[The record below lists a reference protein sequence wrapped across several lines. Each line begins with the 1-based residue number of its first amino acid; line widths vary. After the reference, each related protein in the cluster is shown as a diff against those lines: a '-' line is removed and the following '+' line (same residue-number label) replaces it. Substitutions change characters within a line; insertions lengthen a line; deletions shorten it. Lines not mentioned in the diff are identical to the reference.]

1 LTQTGE
7 GKIEAGRLLEGKIC
21 LVTGSTRGIGWSVAQ
36 EFACQGATVILN
48 GRHAGEVLE
57 RRCKELEQAFSK
69 PAVGLVADATDIPA
83 VKACYKEIFA
93 RFKRLDVLVNNAGI
107 LQDALLGM
115 ISEATI
121 RSVLDTNLVGA
132 MIHLQEAARLMG
144 RASSGSIVN
153 ISSIIGRV
161 GNEGQTVYAASKAAV
176 IGMTLS
182 AAKELAPKNIR
193 VNAVAPG
200 FIDTDMT
207 RQLPEEKRRQRLAGI
222 RMNRIGTP
230 EEVARVIAFLASDMA
245 SYVTGQVLGV
255 DGGMIV

>member
-1 LTQTGE
+1 MISKGSILKGS
-7 GKIEAGRLLEGKIC
+7 ILEGKIC
-21 LVTGSTRGIGWSVAQ
+21 FVTGSTRGIGWAVAR
-36 EFACQGATVILN
+36 EFARQGATVILN
-48 GRHAGEVLE
+48 SRQPGGMLEE
-57 RRCKELEQAFSK
+57 RRLQLEQEFFR
-69 PAVGLVADATDIPA
+69 PAHGLAADAIDGAAIQS
-83 VKACYKEIFA
+83 CYKEIFKQ
-93 RFKRLDVLVNNAGI
+93 FKRLDVLVNNAGI

-121 RSVLDTNLVGA
+121 RCVIDTNLVGSL
-132 MIHLQEAARLMG
+132 IHLQEASRLMA
-144 RASSGSIVN
+144 RAKSGSIVN
-153 ISSIIGRV
+153 VSSIIGRF
-161 GNEGQTVYAASKAAV
+161 GNEGQSVYAASKAGV

-207 RQLPEEKRRQRLAGI
+207 RQLPEDKRQQRLAGI

-230 EEVARVIAFLASDMA
+230 EEVAQVIVFLASDMA